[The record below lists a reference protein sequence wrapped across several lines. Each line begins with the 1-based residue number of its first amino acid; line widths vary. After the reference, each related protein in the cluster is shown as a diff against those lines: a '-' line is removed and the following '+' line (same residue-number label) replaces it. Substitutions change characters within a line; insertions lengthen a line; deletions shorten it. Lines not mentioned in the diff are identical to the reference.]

1 MHESYQPNHE
11 EHIEAP
17 NVFQRVYDATNTV
30 VTIPNAL
37 DVLAFPGAIY
47 GIRNIETARGASAV
61 LLSYGIDAI
70 DGKIARKLG
79 TASPL
84 GEKIDAV
91 GDKVKLGYGIYRLWK
106 HDQADKPLLATV
118 AIQNTINSVITIADR
133 ALNTEPVLH
142 SSQIGKKSFMLQE
155 IGVGLNIAGRVI
167 TKNGN
172 EQAGEKLRIAGNI
185 VGFGAVAL
193 GTIATRGYLRTLR
206 QSQKK

>member
-30 VTIPNAL
+30 VTIP
-37 DVLAFPGAIY
+37 AIY

-61 LLSYGIDAI
+61 LLSYGIDAV

-91 GDKVKLGYGIYRLWK
+91 GDKVKLGYGIYRLWR

-133 ALNTEPVLH
+133 ALSAEPVLH

-172 EQAGEKLRIAGNI
+172 EQTGEKLRKAGNI
-185 VGFGAVAL
+185 IGFGAVAL